1 VLSENSAELQNL
13 SEQFQL
19 FKSSFAEVE
28 DLVRDSSTEVDGDG
42 AGNLKSLESSLES
55 LKQELAESESKREEN
70 KKVMLSLLDQFNA
83 FEKSQTGSQA
93 TDESVSDGGN
103 DDQSSDDRL
112 SELTE
117 KIVGLSQRIY
127 ELENEEP
134 PPPPP
139 IDEKEEFSSDEI
151 LTRDDISALVTE
163 QLGEATPVDTSTDL
177 TSRIEELE
185 NKLEESLE
193 SVRDAEEP
201 PPPPPVPSFNAS
213 EEIEEL
219 NTKLSQSIDSLEERM
234 SKISDHLKAN
244 VDEVDL
250 GDSSSTVV
258 LDGNDD
264 VTNTGSGLSS
274 VDDSVAAVSTSGSEK
289 KELDEVDKLVK
300 VDPQSNYSDSN
311 EISPQMTMNS
321 DDENQDPEVTTEDEA
336 GEQDAVESD
345 GNEELTIKKNT
356 RTYNDSRKYKIK
368 LLKNRNET

>member
-1 VLSENSAELQNL
+1 
-13 SEQFQL
+13 
-19 FKSSFAEVE
+19 
-28 DLVRDSSTEVDGDG
+28 
-42 AGNLKSLESSLES
+42 
-55 LKQELAESESKREEN
+55 
-70 KKVMLSLLDQFNA
+70 
-83 FEKSQTGSQA
+83 
-93 TDESVSDGGN
+93 
-103 DDQSSDDRL
+103 
-112 SELTE
+112 
-117 KIVGLSQRIY
+117 
-127 ELENEEP
+127 
-134 PPPPP
+134 
-139 IDEKEEFSSDEI
+139 
-151 LTRDDISALVTE
+151 
-163 QLGEATPVDTSTDL
+163 
-177 TSRIEELE
+177 
-185 NKLEESLE
+185 LE

>member
-1 VLSENSAELQNL
+1 
-13 SEQFQL
+13 
-19 FKSSFAEVE
+19 
-28 DLVRDSSTEVDGDG
+28 
-42 AGNLKSLESSLES
+42 LES

-244 VDEVDL
+244 VDEVDR